1 MWRLTMIVAFSFLHL
16 TVWGQRQYRSNSVL
30 ASGNWYQFSVKDPG
44 VYKIDLAFLNS
55 LGVNTSDLSSN
66 TIRIFGNG
74 GRVIPENCN
83 GFKEDDLFE
92 NAIWVEDGGD
102 GQLNGGDYIV
112 FFASGP
118 DSWTRDSVNKSFS
131 HNKNIYSDKSF
142 YFLNIGGTGKRVVT
156 APVIPGPNT
165 TVSTF
170 SERYFH
176 ELDTVNFLS
185 SGKQWYGEEFSNA
198 PGKTT
203 NRSFT
208 LPVPNINTSSPS
220 SLRVN
225 CVARSFN
232 TGSSF
237 RVSANGQPF
246 IQMDI
251 PPVATGPYDL
261 FAQTSQVESSVNI
274 TQSNPVISFD
284 YTPGSLNSQ
293 GWLNWFEFFA
303 RRNLSMSGV
312 KQLLFRDWI
321 SVAPGNR
328 AEFIIQNT
336 TTALQVW
343 QVTNPLEPVK
353 IAGGING
360 TEFRF
365 VNNADR
371 LHEYVAFNASDLLIP
386 VAIGKV
392 NNQDLHNSSTVD
404 LIIVSHESLLA
415 QAQRLASF
423 HLQKDNLKSVLV
435 TTKQVFNEF
444 SSGSPDPTAMR
455 DFVKMY
461 YDKAAGDST
470 KRPKYLLL
478 FGDASFDYKSRIN
491 QNTNLVPAWESPISL
506 DPLST
511 YTSDD
516 FFGFLDDNED
526 INSTSLPLLDIGI
539 GRIPAFNEQQA
550 KAFVDKIISYSD
562 PKALGPWRNEQTF
575 VADDE
580 DANLHLQDAEVVANA
595 ASTISPLYNTEKIYL
610 DAYKQE
616 SSASGSRY
624 PDVNQAIQDKIFNGT
639 LIWNYSGHGG
649 FRRLAEEVVLD
660 QDIINNFKNPEK
672 LPLFITA
679 TCDVAPYD
687 NPLVNSI
694 GENLLLR
701 EKTGAIALM
710 TTTRL
715 VFAFSNRVMNKNY
728 MEIALQR
735 KPDGN
740 YRTLGEAVK
749 QAKNFT
755 YTFFGD
761 VVNNRKFTLLGD
773 PALRLAFPHNL
784 VQTTS
789 INGKPVTAVPDTLKA
804 LDQYTISGQIA
815 DLGGTL
821 LNNFNGTLYAT
832 IFDKTQNQTTQANDP
847 GSLKTE
853 FPVQKNII
861 FKGKA
866 RVANGQFSINFIVPK
881 DINYQFGKGR
891 ISYYTDN
898 GQADGNGVFTDLIV
912 GGTGT
917 GIADAEG
924 PALRV
929 YLNDEKFVNG
939 GITNAQPI
947 LLIKLSDSSG
957 INVMG
962 TGIGHDLVATLDD
975 DEEQRFVL
983 NSFYETELD
992 NFRKGIVRF
1001 QLPAL
1006 TEGMHSLK
1014 VKAWDAANNS
1024 SEAMIEFRVIKENQ
1038 FTLDHVINYPNPFTT
1053 RTNFWF
1059 DHNRPGEELRV
1070 TVQIFTVSGKLV
1082 KTIKNTIFS
1091 TGNRSSEVQWD
1102 GLDDYGNKIGRG
1114 VYIYRLNV
1122 RTSDGKSASRLEKLF
1137 IL

>member
-1 MWRLTMIVAFSFLHL
+1 MWRLILIVPCFLLHL
-16 TVWGQRQYRSNSVL
+16 TLWGQRQYRTNSVL
-30 ASGNWYQFSVKDPG
+30 ASGNWYQFSVKEPG
-44 VYKIDLAFLNS
+44 IYKIDLAFLNS
-55 LGVNTSDLSSN
+55 LGVNSSGLSSN

-74 GRVIPENCN
+74 GRVIPENCS

-92 NAIWVEDGGD
+92 NAIWIEDGGD
-102 GQLNGGDYIV
+102 GQLNGSDYIL
-112 FFASGP
+112 FFATGP
-118 DSWTRDSVNKSFS
+118 DTWLKDSLNRSFS

-142 YFLNIGGTGKRVVT
+142 YFLNVGGNGKRVVT
-156 APVIPGPNT
+156 APVIPNPNT
-165 TVSTF
+165 NVNTF

-185 SGKQWYGEEFSNA
+185 SGKQWYGEEFSGA

-203 NRSFT
+203 NRNFS
-208 LPVPNINTSSPS
+208 LPTPNINTSSPS
-220 SLRVN
+220 SLKVS
-225 CVARSFN
+225 CVARSFG
-232 TGSSF
+232 TGSNF

-293 GWLNWFEFFA
+293 GWLDWFEFFA

-312 KQLLFRDWI
+312 KQLLFRDWN

-336 TTALQVW
+336 SPTIQVW

-353 IAGGING
+353 INGGING

-371 LHEYVAFNASDLLIP
+371 LHEYVAFNANDLLIP
-386 VAIGKV
+386 VAVGKV
-392 NNQDLHNSSTVD
+392 NNQDLHNSSTID

-423 HLQKDNLKSVLV
+423 HFQKDNLKSVLV
-435 TTKQVFNEF
+435 TTRQVFNEY
-444 SSGSPDPTAMR
+444 SSGSPDPTAIR

-491 QNTNLVPAWESPISL
+491 QNTNLVPAWESQVSL

-539 GRIPAFNEQQA
+539 GRIPAYNEQQA

-562 PKALGPWRNEQTF
+562 PKTLGPWRNEQTF

-595 ASTISPLYNTEKIYL
+595 ASNISPLHNTEKIYL

-616 SSASGSRY
+616 SSPSGSRY

-660 QDIINNFKNPEK
+660 QDIINNFKNPDK

-761 VVNNRKFTLLGD
+761 VINNRKFTLLGD
-773 PALRLAFPHNL
+773 PALRLAFPYNQ

-804 LDQYTISGQIA
+804 LDQYTISGQVA
-815 DLGGTL
+815 DLGGTI

-832 IFDKTQNQTTQANDP
+832 IFDKVQNQTTEANDP
-847 GSLKTE
+847 GSLKTS

-866 RVANGQFSINFIVPK
+866 KVTNGQFSINFIVPK

-891 ISYYTDN
+891 ISYYSDN
-898 GQADGNGVFTDLIV
+898 SQVDGNGVFTDLIV

-917 GIADAEG
+917 GLADTEG
-924 PALRV
+924 PSLRV

-939 GITNAQPI
+939 GIANAQPI
-947 LLIKLSDSSG
+947 LLVKLSDSSG

-962 TGIGHDLVATLDD
+962 TGIGHDLVAMLDD

-1001 QLPAL
+1001 QLPVLA
-1006 TEGMHSLK
+1006 EGLHTLK

-1102 GLDDYGNKIGRG
+1102 GRDDYGNKIGRG

>member
-1 MWRLTMIVAFSFLHL
+1 MWRLILIALICSLTL
-16 TVWGQRQYRSNSVL
+16 TVWGQRQYRTNSVL
-30 ASGNWYQFSVKDPG
+30 ASGNWYQLSVKDPG

-55 LGVNTSDLSSN
+55 LGVNTSGLSSN
-66 TIRIFGNG
+66 SIRIFGNG
-74 GRVIPENCN
+74 GRVIPENCS
-83 GFKEDDLFE
+83 GFKLDDLFE
-92 NAIWVEDGGD
+92 NAIWIEDGGD
-102 GQLNGGDYIV
+102 GQLNGSDYIL
-112 FFASGP
+112 FFAPGP
-118 DSWTRDSVNKSFS
+118 DAWIKDSINKTFS
-131 HNKNIYSDKSF
+131 HNKNIYSDRSF
-142 YFLNIGGTGKRVVT
+142 YFLNLGTHGKRIAT
-156 APVIPGPNT
+156 APTISGPNV
-165 TVSTF
+165 TVNAF

-185 SGKQWYGEEFSNA
+185 SGKQWFGEEFSSA

-203 NRSFT
+203 SRSFT
-208 LPVPNINTSSPS
+208 LPIPNINGSSFS
-220 SLRVN
+220 TLRVN

-237 RVSANGQPF
+237 KVSANGQPF
-246 IQMDI
+246 LQMDI

-261 FAQTSQVESSVNI
+261 FAQTSQLESSVSI

-284 YTPGSLNSQ
+284 YTPGSFNSQ
-293 GWLNWFEFFA
+293 GWLDWFEFFA
-303 RRNLSMSGV
+303 RRQLSMTDV
-312 KQLLFRDWI
+312 KPLLFRDWN
-321 SVAPGNR
+321 SVGTGNR
-328 AEFIIQNT
+328 AEFVIQNT
-336 TTALQVW
+336 SSALQVW

-353 IAGGING
+353 MNGTVNG

-365 VNNADR
+365 INNADQ
-371 LHEYVAFNASDLLIP
+371 LQEYIAFTANNLLTP
-386 VAIGKV
+386 DAIGKIS
-392 NNQDLHNSSTVD
+392 NQDLHNSTTID
-404 LIIVSHESLLA
+404 LIIVTHESFLA
-415 QAQRLASF
+415 QANRVAAF
-423 HLQKDNLKSVLV
+423 HLQKDNLKSIVA

-444 SSGSPDPTAMR
+444 SSGSPDATAIR

-461 YDKAAGDST
+461 YDKAGTDST
-470 KRPKYLLL
+470 KRPRYLLL

-491 QNTNLVPAWESPISL
+491 QNTNLVPAWESPVSL

-526 INSTSLPLLDIGI
+526 INSAALPLLDIGI
-539 GRIPAFNEQQA
+539 GRIPSADELQA
-550 KAFVDKIISYSD
+550 KAMVDKIVHYAD
-562 PKALGPWRNEQTF
+562 PKTLGPWRNEQTF
-575 VADDE
+575 IADDE
-580 DANLHLQDAEVVANA
+580 DANLHLQDAEVVANG
-595 ASTISPLYNTEKIYL
+595 ASSVSPLMNTEKTYL

-616 SSASGSRY
+616 SGPGGSRY

-649 FRRLAEEVVLD
+649 FRRLAEEVILD
-660 QDIINNFKNPEK
+660 QDIINSFNNPDK

-687 NPLVNSI
+687 NPLLNSI

-749 QAKNFT
+749 HAKNFT

-773 PALRLAFPHNL
+773 PALRIAFPL
-784 VQTTS
+784 QQVQTTS
-789 INGKPVTAVPDTLKA
+789 INGKPISAIPDTLKA
-804 LDQYTISGQIA
+804 LDQYTIAGQVT
-815 DLGGTL
+815 DLIGTI

-832 IFDKTQNQTTQANDP
+832 IFDKVQNQTTLANDP

-866 RVANGQFSINFIVPK
+866 KVTNGQYSFSFIVPK
-881 DINYQFGKGR
+881 DINYQYGKGR
-891 ISYYTDN
+891 ISYYADN
-898 GQADGNGVFTDLIV
+898 TQTDGNGVYTDLIV
-912 GGTGT
+912 GGTGN
-917 GIADAEG
+917 GIADSDG
-924 PALRV
+924 PTLRV

-939 GITNAQPI
+939 SITNAQPI
-947 LLIKLSDSSG
+947 LLVKLSDSSG

-962 TGIGHDLVATLDD
+962 TGIGHDLVAILDD

-983 NSFYETELD
+983 NSFYESELD
-992 NFRKGIVRF
+992 NFRKGVARF
-1001 QLPAL
+1001 QLPLLA
-1006 TEGMHSLK
+1006 EGLHTLK

-1024 SEAMIEFRVIKENQ
+1024 SEAIIEFRVIKENQ

-1053 RTNFWF
+1053 KTTFWF
-1059 DHNRPGEELRV
+1059 DHNRPGEEMRV

-1102 GLDDYGNKIGRG
+1102 GRDDYGNKIGRG
-1114 VYIYRLNV
+1114 VYIYRLQV
-1122 RTSDGKSASRLEKLF
+1122 RTADGKSASKLEKLY

>member
-1 MWRLTMIVAFSFLHL
+1 MWRLILIVPFFLLNL
-16 TVWGQRQYRSNSVL
+16 TILGQRQYRTNSVL
-30 ASGNWYQFSVKDPG
+30 ASGNWYQFSVKEPG
-44 VYKIDLAFLNS
+44 VYKINLAFLNS
-55 LGVNTSDLSSN
+55 LGVNTSGLTSN

-74 GRVIPENCN
+74 GRVIPENCS

-92 NAIWVEDGGD
+92 NAIWIEDGGD
-102 GQLNGGDYIV
+102 GQLNGSDYIL
-112 FFASGP
+112 FFATGP
-118 DSWTRDSVNKSFS
+118 DSWTKDSINKSFS

-142 YFLNIGGTGKRVVT
+142 YFLNIGGTGKRIAT
-156 APVIPGPNT
+156 APIIPGPNT

-185 SGKQWYGEEFSNA
+185 SGKHWYGEEFSNA

-203 NRSFT
+203 NRNFT
-208 LPVPNINTSSPS
+208 LPVSNINTSSPS
-220 SLRVN
+220 SLRIN

-274 TQSNPVISFD
+274 TQSNPVLSFD

-293 GWLNWFEFFA
+293 GWLDWFEFFA

-312 KQLLFRDWI
+312 KQLLFRDWNSI
-321 SVAPGNR
+321 APGNR
-328 AEFIIQNT
+328 AEFIIQS
-336 TTALQVW
+336 TAAAIQVW

-353 IAGGING
+353 VSGGING

-371 LHEYVAFNASDLLIP
+371 LHEYVAFNTSDLLIP
-386 VAIGKV
+386 VAVGKV

-404 LIIVSHESLLA
+404 LIIVCHESLLA

-423 HLQKDNLKSVLV
+423 HLQKDNLKSALV
-435 TTKQVFNEF
+435 TTTQVFNEF
-444 SSGSPDPTAMR
+444 SSGSPDPTAIR

-539 GRIPAFNEQQA
+539 GRIPAYNEQQA

-562 PKALGPWRNEQTF
+562 PKSLGPWRNEQTF

-595 ASTISPLYNTEKIYL
+595 ASTISPLHNTEKIYL

-616 SSASGSRY
+616 SSPSGSRY

-773 PALRLAFPHNL
+773 PALRLAFPYNQ

-804 LDQYTISGQIA
+804 LDQYAISGQIA

-832 IFDKTQNQTTQANDP
+832 IFDKTQNQTTEANDP
-847 GSLKTE
+847 GSFKTE

-866 RVANGQFSINFIVPK
+866 KVTNGQFSINFIVPK

-898 GQADGNGVFTDLIV
+898 GQTDGNGVFTDLIV

-962 TGIGHDLVATLDD
+962 TGIGHDLVAILDD
-975 DEEQRFVL
+975 NEEQRFVL

-1006 TEGMHSLK
+1006 TEGLHSLK

-1102 GLDDYGNKIGRG
+1102 GRDDYGNKIGRG